1 MRNFFSQENYEQ
13 RDILELI
20 AAGAEES
27 INLDFKACGSL
38 DQLDSRKNEISKD
51 VSAFANSDGGII
63 IYGVAEANHKASALS
78 FVDGTVY
85 TKEWLE
91 QVINSR
97 IQKRIQDF
105 TIHPIRFDND
115 PRQTVYVVK
124 VPQSSAAPHMA
135 SDGRFYKRYNFQTVR
150 MEEYEV
156 RELYNR
162 KAKTDLYIEDVLVK
176 NFSSKTDSGKLVK
189 LEYGLNFQIRN
200 GSGRIED
207 TYKMEIIVPRLPYL
221 RARIGHNP
229 IQPFLMR
236 DEEQYCIFSVPNSSP
251 LFQGE
256 LTTLASVYVSVEA
269 RTLSLFDSPGIQTK
283 LYFSNGCK
291 ERRFNLLEKFTYRD
305 QPITEYGWM
314 YGE

>member
-1 MRNFFSQENYEQ
+1 MRNFFNKENYEQ
-13 RDILELI
+13 KDILELI
-20 AAGAEES
+20 SIGAEES
-27 INLDFKACGSL
+27 INLDYKACGSL
-38 DQLDSRKNEISKD
+38 DLIDSRKNEISKD

-63 IYGVAEANHKASALS
+63 IYGIAEANHKADSLS
-78 FVDGTVY
+78 FIDGTIY

-105 TIHPIRFDND
+105 TIYPIRFGND
-115 PRQTVYVVK
+115 PRKTVYIVK
-124 VPQSSAAPHMA
+124 IPQSSAAPHMA

-162 KAKTDLYIEDVLVK
+162 KAKTDLYIEDVIIK
-176 NFSSKTDSGKLVK
+176 NFSSKLDSGKLVK

-200 GSGRIED
+200 SSTRIED

-221 RARIGHNP
+221 RARIGQNP

-236 DEEQYCIFSVPNSSP
+236 DEEQYCVFSVPNSSP

-283 LYFSNGCK
+283 LYFSNGFK
-291 ERRFNLLEKFTYRD
+291 ERSFNLLNKFTYRE
-305 QPITEYGWM
+305 QPITQYDWQDFS
-314 YGE
+314 